1 MIFTS
6 FFDFIRGILQLGDK
20 QSINNVSRPLIF
32 RIFSDICFAV
42 LTFSVSCGIIIDRK

>member
-6 FFDFIRGILQLGDK
+6 FCDLIRGILQLGDK

-32 RIFSDICFAV
+32 GYFP
-42 LTFSVSCGIIIDRK
+42 TFVSLS